1 MHKCEMGVPRRVRL
15 GTESKR
21 MVARET
27 EVVRAACIDEREPAG
42 GIRVPCVGRNLVERG
57 LQLRLKRA
65 DVRGVN
71 HERQIYGA
79 LTGWQLPT
87 RSKTSSCL
95 TTWLVVRSHQA
106 VHPSRAHTN
115 SRTTGDHVTDSRSSI
130 AALSD
135 QLADAVAA
143 ASTSVVAVH
152 ARPRLPS
159 TGVHWKD
166 GVVVTTDGTVRQEE
180 DITVTPPPPDGRRI
194 PATFVGRDRGTDLAV
209 LRIPPGSLRVAELG
223 DPAVL
228 RPGNLVLALGRV
240 DEAGA
245 RAAFGA
251 VSATGGKWRAWKGG
265 EIDRWL
271 QSDLTIYP
279 GFGGGP
285 LVDSGGQ
292 IHGINSGALSRPLAT
307 TIPVGTVSRVL
318 AQLLERGYVPRGWIG
333 AAMQPV
339 RTDEGG
345 GLLLVSIEKD
355 TPAAK
360 AGLLLGDVVVTIDGK
375 SLESFD
381 QLLDVLSGDSVG
393 KKVSID
399 VVRAGKQRKIEVV
412 IGERPRGR
420 GRGGR

>member
-1 MHKCEMGVPRRVRL
+1 MSVRYTDL
-15 GTESKR
+15 PDHLAS
-21 MVARET
+21 
-27 EVVRAACIDEREPAG
+27 
-42 GIRVPCVGRNLVERG
+42 
-57 LQLRLKRA
+57 
-65 DVRGVN
+65 
-71 HERQIYGA
+71 GA
-79 LTGWQLPT
+79 LPL
-87 RSKTSSCL
+87 SS
-95 TTWLVVRSHQA
+95 A
-106 VHPSRAHTN
+106 PFESRHN
-115 SRTTGDHVTDSRSSI
+115 SRTPGDHVTESRSSI

-135 QLADAVAA
+135 QLADAVATA
-143 ASTSVVAVH
+143 GASVVAVH

-159 TGVHWKD
+159 TGEHGKHR
-166 GVVVTTDGTVRQEE
+166 VVKTTNGTVKQEQYNA
-180 DITVTPPPPDGRRI
+180 VTLPDGKRI

-209 LRIPPGSLRVAELG
+209 LRIPSGSLPVAKLG

-228 RPGNLVLALGRV
+228 RPGNLVLALGRL
-240 DEAGA
+240 DEGGA

-285 LVDSGGQ
+285 LVDSSGQ

-307 TIPVGTVSRVL
+307 TIPVGTVNRVV

-355 TPAAK
+355 TPAAT
-360 AGLLLGDVVVTIDGK
+360 AGLLLGDVIVAIEGK
-375 SLESFD
+375 GLESFD

-393 KKVSID
+393 KKVSLD
-399 VVRAGKQRKIEVV
+399 VVRAGKPRKIEVV
-412 IGERPRGR
+412 IGERPRRDGR
-420 GRGGR
+420 R

>member
-1 MHKCEMGVPRRVRL
+1 MSVRYTDL
-15 GTESKR
+15 PDHLAS
-21 MVARET
+21 
-27 EVVRAACIDEREPAG
+27 
-42 GIRVPCVGRNLVERG
+42 
-57 LQLRLKRA
+57 
-65 DVRGVN
+65 
-71 HERQIYGA
+71 GA
-79 LTGWQLPT
+79 LPL
-87 RSKTSSCL
+87 SSAPFES
-95 TTWLVVRSHQA
+95 TH
-106 VHPSRAHTN
+106 N
-115 SRTTGDHVTDSRSSI
+115 SRTPGDQMTESRSNI

-143 ASTSVVAVH
+143 AGASVVAVH

-166 GVVVTTDGTVRQEE
+166 GVVVTTEGTVRQEE
-180 DITVTPPPPDGRRI
+180 DIAVTLPDGRRI
-194 PATFVGRDRGTDLAV
+194 PATFAGRDRGTDLAV
-209 LRIPPGSLRVAELG
+209 LRIPPGSLPVAKLG

-228 RPGNLVLALGRV
+228 RPGNLVLALARL
-240 DEAGA
+240 DEGGGGA

-285 LVDSGGQ
+285 LVDATGQ

-307 TIPVGTVSRVL
+307 TIPVGTVNRVV

-355 TPAAK
+355 GPAAK
-360 AGLLLGDVVVTIDGK
+360 AGLLLGDVIVV
-375 SLESFD
+375 SFD
-381 QLLDVLSGDSVG
+381 QLLDVLSGESVG
-393 KKVSID
+393 KKVGLDI
-399 VVRAGKQRKIEVV
+399 VRAGKQRKVDVV

-420 GRGGR
+420 GR